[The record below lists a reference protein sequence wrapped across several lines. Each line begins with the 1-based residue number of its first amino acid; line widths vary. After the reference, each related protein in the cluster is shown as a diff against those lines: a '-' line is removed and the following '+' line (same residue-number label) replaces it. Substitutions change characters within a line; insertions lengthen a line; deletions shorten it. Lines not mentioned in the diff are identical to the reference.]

1 MKCKFKG
8 TLKTEYTTIT
18 ILLVVCLCS
27 LLVSIFIEFILY
39 VFIKDEI
46 CQKLHFEYFNNV
58 MLGIAASAAIS
69 YLSLLFPFLHRKN
82 EQISSITN
90 KLDEIYSQY
99 TQIYATILL
108 SSNGENKL
116 DNYSKE
122 YDLLKSC
129 NELNENIVNVKSLY
143 SKSQFTSNDIE
154 KNIKMLKTNLKINL
168 SMIKGFCNYFLL
180 ETIASEKINNIT
192 NMMTFNDKSFEQ
204 ICAELDK
211 KHLKEFS
218 LDSYDK
224 KKIKDIIS
232 KRSEEDCYKF
242 LLNEIDKTFSF
253 NKIRGFFSFY
263 NVNITN
269 YTVNNLN
276 DILNSVH
283 SLDFNTKE
291 FAYQSLIS
299 SGIMKIK
306 DKHLSLHLEER
317 TSIYNQIENIV
328 KKYNINNNE
337 EYRLKIDEIYN
348 AIKNDNFE
356 EANHMIRK
364 FEETLEK
371 MSLLTKIVTIITKH
385 INEKLQ

>member
-27 LLVSIFIEFILY
+27 LLVSLFIEFILN
-39 VFIKDEI
+39 VFIKYEI
-46 CQKLHFEYFNNV
+46 CQKLHFEYVNNV

-99 TQIYATILL
+99 TQIYTTILL
-108 SSNGENKL
+108 SSNGKNKL
-116 DNYSKE
+116 DDYSKE
-122 YDLLKSC
+122 YDLLKLC

-143 SKSQFTSNDIE
+143 RKSQFTSKDME
-154 KNIKMLKTNLKINL
+154 KNINMLENNLKINL
-168 SMIKGFCNYFLL
+168 SMIKEFCNFFLR

-192 NMMTFNDKSFEQ
+192 NTMTFENKSLEQ

-224 KKIKDIIS
+224 KKTKEKIS
-232 KRSEEDCYKF
+232 KRAEEDCYKF
-242 LLNEIDKTFSF
+242 LLNKIDETFSY
-253 NKIRGFFSFY
+253 NKIIEFFSFY

-269 YTVNNLN
+269 CAINDLK
-276 DILNSVH
+276 DILNSIH
-283 SLDFNTKE
+283 SLDFDTKE

-299 SGIMKIK
+299 SSIMEIK
-306 DKHLSLHLEER
+306 DKHLRMYSKEHI
-317 TSIYNQIENIV
+317 SIGNQIKNIII
-328 KKYNINNNE
+328 KYNINNNE
-337 EYRLKIDEIYN
+337 EYRSEIDEIYD
-348 AIKNDNFE
+348 AMKNDNFE
-356 EANHMIRK
+356 EANHMIKK

-371 MSLLTKIVTIITKH
+371 KSLLTKIVTIITEH